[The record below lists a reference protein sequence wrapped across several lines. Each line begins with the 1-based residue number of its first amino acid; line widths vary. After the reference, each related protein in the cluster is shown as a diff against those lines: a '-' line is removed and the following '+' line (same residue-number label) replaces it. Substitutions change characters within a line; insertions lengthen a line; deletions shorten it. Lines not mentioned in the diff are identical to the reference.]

1 MKKNNENIKNTKNN
15 ETLKAELA
23 DILKEKGYKIT
34 QGRISILEIFSK
46 HHIPL
51 KVEDV
56 SKYIKGNKVDVAT
69 IYRTL
74 KSFEE
79 SEILKRV
86 DLRGDSVYFELNNNH
101 HHHHLVCKKCGD
113 IEDVDIC
120 EIDKLNEK
128 VLKNSS
134 KFKVILEHSLE
145 FFGVC
150 KSCNKG

>member
-1 MKKNNENIKNTKNN
+1 MKSNEIFSNQLREN
-15 ETLKAELA
+15 
-23 DILKEKGYKIT
+23 GYKVT

-51 KVEDV
+51 NAEDV
-56 SKYIKGNKVDVAT
+56 SKYMKGGKVDVAT
-69 IYRTL
+69 VYRTL

-79 SEILKRV
+79 KGILKRV
-86 DLRGDSVYFELNNNH
+86 DLRTDSVYFELNDH

-120 EIDKLNEK
+120 EIDRLNEK
-128 VLKNSS
+128 VLKRSS

-150 KSCNKG
+150 ESCDKS